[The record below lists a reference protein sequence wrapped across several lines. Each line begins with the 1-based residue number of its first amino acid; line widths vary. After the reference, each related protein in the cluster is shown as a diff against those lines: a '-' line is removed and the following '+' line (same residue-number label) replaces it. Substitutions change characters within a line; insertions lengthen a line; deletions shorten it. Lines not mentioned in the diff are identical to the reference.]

1 MAAPAK
7 SPPSPTIEIALGDPA
22 AIEREFLRAVASA
35 RAADPLAPIEV
46 LVGGILQ
53 RPYLERLIADT
64 GPGAI
69 NVRIGTLGELGL
81 RLGAPALAA
90 ARRRPLP
97 VVAERALVGEVAR
110 HSTGYFAPVASAPG
124 FAEAARRTVRELRQE
139 GIGPEGLAAHAPG
152 ALESAAKG
160 AGFAAL
166 YRRYLDARA
175 ERYDGLDALA
185 QADAELFDAGRLIVV
200 GVWQL
205 GGHARR
211 LIAELSERVPVMV
224 LLPSLDPHADEAHR
238 PLRDWLTARGATTRT
253 LDRPAAPGALGHLQR
268 HLFSPAGEVPPD
280 EGVQLVSAPDPV
292 AEAREAARACLAW
305 AREGIPFREM
315 AVSYRQADVYRPL
328 VEAVFTEAGVPVYL
342 DDGPPL
348 AERPVGRRI
357 LALLDLIGT
366 PLRRRDVMAFLSDG
380 WMPKETRERFG
391 GAPRARWDAISRRA
405 GIVEGPEQWAQR
417 LALFVA
423 ELRARDEGDE
433 EPDPWRAGR
442 IADAESL
449 AAFIA
454 ELAWRLG
461 DHPERCRW
469 GEALDHLQPL
479 LTDFVD
485 DAKDV
490 VGFLDQLR
498 DLDELIPEVE
508 FTRVVAVVRAE
519 VRAMRAGDLDEG
531 RQGAFRRR
539 GVNVLDLNQLHH
551 LRFRAV
557 AVLGLTERSFPPPPR
572 QDPLL
577 LDAER
582 RRLNAAGGWDLP
594 LRAEGPDREPLQFG
608 LAVHAARE
616 RLLLSTRRAE
626 EAGGRAQL
634 PSVFFRLAAGAL
646 AGRRVRLEEVADL
659 PWVRRLRAG
668 RVGAARLDGA
678 LTLAERDR
686 TLLELDATTGRAVL
700 ERIEPRAA
708 RADALRRARWA
719 ERTLTA
725 YDGVLAGEGGR
736 AAIDEWLRSGFLS
749 ATGLERYAACPFRFF
764 LERVLRVRP
773 LDEPERLWRIDALT
787 KGSLVHRVLE
797 RFITEQAAPLAAAT
811 RAAHR
816 EALLRIGAEECD
828 GAEAAGL
835 TGAPLLWQADRREI
849 LEDLERWLDVELESA
864 DPALPHREVE
874 VTFGMP
880 ARTLAPSALATEDP
894 LIVRAAGREIR
905 LRGSVDRIDHGP
917 GGFRVIDYK
926 TGAGRNLP
934 KDNRLAAGQAL
945 QLPLYLRAAAVLL
958 DADPAAG
965 SASYVLVSRRGGF
978 RSIRFEGAALAER
991 ADDVEAALGRIVG
1004 GIAEGDFHPQP
1015 SDRNCRYCD
1024 FGDLCDVGRE
1034 RQRERKADDPRI
1046 VSFGEMAEI
1055 E

>member
-1 MAAPAK
+1 MTSPADTPI
-7 SPPSPTIEIALGDPA
+7 SPGIEVALGTPA
-22 AIEREFLRAVASA
+22 AIEAEFLRAVASA

-64 GPGAI
+64 GPGTI
-69 NVRIGTLGELGL
+69 NVRVGTLGELGL

-90 ARRRPLP
+90 TRRRPLP

-110 HSTGYFAPVASAPG
+110 HSSGYFAPVASAPG
-124 FAEAARRTVRELRQE
+124 FAEATRRTVRELRQE
-139 GIGPEGLAAHAPG
+139 GIDPEGLAAHAPG

-160 AGFAAL
+160 VDFAAL

-185 QADAELFDAGRLIVV
+185 RADPALFDATRLIMV

-205 GGHARR
+205 GAHARR
-211 LIAELSERVPVMV
+211 LIAQLAERVPVTV
-224 LLPSLDPHADEAHR
+224 LLPSLDAHADAAHR
-238 PLRDWLTARGATTRT
+238 PLRDWLVARGATTRT
-253 LDRPAAPGALGHLQR
+253 LAAPSPSGALGHLQR

-280 EGVQLVSAPDPV
+280 DSVQLVSAPDPV

-305 AREGIPFREM
+305 AKEGIPFREM
-315 AVSYRQADVYRPL
+315 AVCYRQADVYRPL

-366 PLRRRDVMAFLSDG
+366 PLRRRDVMALLSDG

-391 GAPRARWDAISRRA
+391 GAPRARWDAMSRRA

-417 LALFVA
+417 LALFAA
-423 ELRARDEGDE
+423 ELRARDEQDE

-454 ELAWRLG
+454 ELARRLG
-461 DHPERCRW
+461 EHPERCSW

-479 LTDFVD
+479 LTAFVD

-498 DLDELIPEVE
+498 DLDELIPRVE

-582 RRLNAAGGWDLP
+582 RRLSAAGGWDLP

-646 AGRRVRLEEVADL
+646 AGRRVELEEVTDL

-686 TLLELDATTGRAVL
+686 TLLELDPTTGRAVL

-719 ERTLTA
+719 EWHLTA
-725 YDGVLAGEGGR
+725 FDGVIAGEAGR
-736 AAIDEWLRSGFLS
+736 AAIDEWLRTGFVS
-749 ATGLERYAACPFRFF
+749 ATGLQRYAECPFRFF
-764 LERVLRVRP
+764 LERVLRVGP
-773 LDEPERLWRIDALT
+773 LDEPERLWRMDALT

-797 RFITEQAAPLAAAT
+797 RFITEETTPPAPAA
-811 RAAHR
+811 RAQHL
-816 EALLRIGAEECD
+816 ETLLRIAGQECD
-828 GAEAAGL
+828 AAEAAGL
-835 TGAPLLWQADRREI
+835 TGAPLLWRADRREI
-849 LEDLERWLDVELESA
+849 LEDLERWLDLELAST

-880 ARTLAPSALATEDP
+880 ARALAPSPLATQEP
-894 LIVRAAGREIR
+894 LIVRAGGHEVR

-917 GGFRVIDYK
+917 GGFHVIDYK
-926 TGAGRNLP
+926 TGSAGRLP
-934 KDNRLAAGQAL
+934 KGNRLKGGTAL
-945 QLPLYLRAAAVLL
+945 QLPLYLRVAAMLL
-958 DADPAAG
+958 DADPAQG
-965 SASYVLVSRRGGF
+965 TASYVMVSRRGGF
-978 RSIRFEGAALAER
+978 TRISFDGTGLAER
-991 ADDVEAALGRIVG
+991 VDDVEAALGRIVG
-1004 GIAEGDFHPQP
+1004 GIAEGDFHPEP
-1015 SDRNCRYCD
+1015 TATNCRYCD
-1024 FGDLCDVGRE
+1024 YGDLCDVGRE
-1034 RQRERKADDPRI
+1034 RQRERKASDPRVATFSI
-1046 VSFGEMAEI
+1046 MKDI
-1055 E
+1055 P

>member
-1 MAAPAK
+1 
-7 SPPSPTIEIALGDPA
+7 
-22 AIEREFLRAVASA
+22 
-35 RAADPLAPIEV
+35 
-46 LVGGILQ
+46 
-53 RPYLERLIADT
+53 
-64 GPGAI
+64 
-69 NVRIGTLGELGL
+69 
-81 RLGAPALAA
+81 
-90 ARRRPLP
+90 
-97 VVAERALVGEVAR
+97 
-110 HSTGYFAPVASAPG
+110 
-124 FAEAARRTVRELRQE
+124 
-139 GIGPEGLAAHAPG
+139 
-152 ALESAAKG
+152 
-160 AGFAAL
+160 
-166 YRRYLDARA
+166 
-175 ERYDGLDALA
+175 
-185 QADAELFDAGRLIVV
+185 
-200 GVWQL
+200 
-205 GGHARR
+205 
-211 LIAELSERVPVMV
+211 
-224 LLPSLDPHADEAHR
+224 
-238 PLRDWLTARGATTRT
+238 
-253 LDRPAAPGALGHLQR
+253 
-268 HLFSPAGEVPPD
+268 VPPD
-280 EGVQLVSAPDPV
+280 DSVQLVSAPDPV

-305 AREGIPFREM
+305 AKEGIPFREM
-315 AVSYRQADVYRPL
+315 AVTYRQADLYRPL

-417 LALFVA
+417 LALFA
-423 ELRARDEGDE
+423 ADLRARDEGDE
-433 EPDPWRAGR
+433 EPDQWRAGR

-449 AAFIA
+449 AAFVA

-461 DHPERCRW
+461 DHPERCSW

-490 VGFLDQLR
+490 VTFLDQLR

-646 AGRRVRLEEVADL
+646 AGRRVRLEEVAGL

-668 RVGAARLDGA
+668 RVGAARVEGA

-686 TLLELDATTGRAVL
+686 TLLELDPTTGRTVL

-719 ERTLTA
+719 DRTLTA
-725 YDGVLAGEGGR
+725 YDGVLAGEAGR
-736 AAIDEWLRSGFLS
+736 AAIDEWLRTGALS
-749 ATGLERYAACPFRFF
+749 ATGLERYAVCPFRFF
-764 LERVLRVRP
+764 LDRVLRVRP
-773 LDEPERLWRIDALT
+773 LEEPERLWRIDALT

-797 RFITEQAAPLAAAT
+797 RFVTEHAVPLAAAT
-811 RAAHR
+811 RATHL

-835 TGAPLLWQADRREI
+835 TGSPLLWQADRREI
-849 LEDLERWLDVELESA
+849 LEDLERWLDVELAGA

-880 ARTLAPSALATEDP
+880 ARTLAPSGLATEEP
-894 LIVRAAGREIR
+894 LIVHAAGREVR

-958 DADPAAG
+958 DADTAAG
-965 SASYVLVSRRGGF
+965 TASYVLVSRRGGF
-978 RSIRFEGAALAER
+978 RSIHFEGSALVDRAE
-991 ADDVEAALGRIVG
+991 DVEAALGRIVG
-1004 GIAEGDFHPQP
+1004 GIAEGDFHPEP

-1024 FGDLCDVGRE
+1024 YGDLCDVGRD

-1046 VSFGEMAEI
+1046 ASFGEMAAI